1 MNFLARQ
8 LEAYGQTPQTF
19 WRDAF
24 LTIARFIFLTVLV
37 MVPVWI
43 YFALVFPQLSTAPPG
58 GKPQK
63 LTPQIALL
71 LLPFFLYLPLAVFA
85 VLSVIGGWRR
95 LARQFRAPKNFKS
108 GQLFRWQNAQVGGVN
123 FNNSLNVRVASEGLH
138 LSMPILFSFMHPP
151 LLIPWIEIKAARQ
164 RKLLFRSALL
174 LTIGQ
179 PKIVTIAFPESRLT
193 QAILPYVQSVII
205 EAPT

>member
-8 LEAYGQTPQTF
+8 LESYGQTPQTF

-24 LTIARFIFLTVLV
+24 LTIARFIFLIVLV
-37 MVPVWI
+37 MAPIWL
-43 YFALVFPQLSTAPPG
+43 YFGLVFSLLPLTPAG
-58 GKPQK
+58 AKPQP
-63 LTPQIALL
+63 LTPAIGLL
-71 LLPFFLYLPLAVFA
+71 FVPFFLYLPLAIVGM
-85 VLSVIGGWRR
+85 LSVASGWRR
-95 LARQFRAPKNFKS
+95 LAHRFHTPKNFKS

-123 FNNSLNVRVASEGLH
+123 FNNILKVRVAKEGLH
-138 LSMPILFSFMHPP
+138 LSMPILFSFMHAP
-151 LLIPWIEIKAARQ
+151 LLIPWAEIKAARQ

>member
-8 LEAYGQTPQTF
+8 LESYGQNPQTF
-19 WRDAF
+19 WGETM
-24 LTIARFIFLTVLV
+24 LTIARNILLIVLA
-37 MVPVWI
+37 MVPVWL
-43 YFALVFPQLSTAPPG
+43 YFALVWPQLPLTPAG
-58 GKPQK
+58 GKPQP

-71 LLPFFLYLPLAVFA
+71 LLPFFLYLPLAVFV

-95 LARQFRAPKNFKS
+95 LARQFRAPKNFKN

-123 FNNSLNVRVASEGLH
+123 FNNSLNVRVANEGLH
-138 LSMPILFSFMHPP
+138 LSLPILFSFMHPP
-151 LLIPWIEIKAARQ
+151 LLIPWTEIKAARQ